1 MSLPFQCSFHVSA
14 VRLRSTF
21 RRRIHILYN
30 CVAPLGGCLDFPREW
45 FYCSAKIVRQR
56 KRWRREGIGEKLR
69 EWWHSGR
76 LGEYSGRP
84 REGVFI
90 FFCLSFP
97 WKNIIHFSGVPLI
110 RNPKDRQAE
119 HHNHN
124 ASFEL
129 DWVTSHKHGLV
140 QNGDLQSFQDQF
152 LNIAGTSEAE
162 TSVTGKVEC

>member
-1 MSLPFQCSFHVSA
+1 MSLPFQCSFHVSS

-21 RRRIHILYN
+21 RRRIHVYN
-30 CVAPLGGCLDFPREW
+30 CVELAVWISLASD
-45 FYCSAKIVRQR
+45 SIVRQR

-69 EWWHSGR
+69 EWWHP
-76 LGEYSGRP
+76 GRP
-84 REGVFI
+84 REGHLGASPLFYLQFWGVFVYH
-90 FFCLSFP
+90 FHG
-97 WKNIIHFSGVPLI
+97 KNIINFSGVPVT

-119 HHNHN
+119 HHNHT

-140 QNGDLQSFQDQF
+140 QNGGLQSFQDRF